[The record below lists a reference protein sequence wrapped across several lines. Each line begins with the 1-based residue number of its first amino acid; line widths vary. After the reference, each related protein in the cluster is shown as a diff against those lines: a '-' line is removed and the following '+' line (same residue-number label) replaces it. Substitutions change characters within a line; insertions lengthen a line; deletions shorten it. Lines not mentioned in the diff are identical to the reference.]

1 MSNPLPPLDWQDIW
15 SHASPLELAG
25 GLAVVNTLSMADALV
40 WYNTHGIAAYP
51 ASSSGKMLALPKG
64 YHYDDLGPL
73 SGDALARTAGQF
85 AAEPGLRLAIV
96 LGKASRLF
104 AFDAD
109 NLEQWKRLAAE
120 LGIEWDEPDTAVQTT
135 GREGGGLHLLWRRD
149 GIADDL
155 LRNGA
160 WSAEFPA
167 IEVKGKQIIMAAPS
181 VHENGVRYQWQPG
194 PPCSPSAFPGAALLD
209 GRRGEARRQRAEVKK
224 LVVALTEPNPIDCDS
239 GKGPVVIRV
248 VKQALN
254 DGKVPGT
261 YVTAGRVV
269 ICEQVSGS
277 PDMITAEGS
286 RPLPVEVSQAKP
298 AALQALLADHTFTFR
313 RVPVKGQQGVWEP
326 SEFTPTAETLAA
338 VLAPKSWPGL
348 PPLNG
353 IIGSPVLRPDGT
365 LLSQPGYDEVS
376 GLYLASRVQLPQIPE
391 RPSADDVAWARDL
404 LFRQVLGDF
413 CWAGGA
419 DKANYIAMLVT
430 QVIRRWLGGAPVPLL
445 MVTATDAG
453 AGKTLL
459 ITICGVLFGLGK
471 YIWTDDEEELRKQ
484 LTSVLA
490 DQSGVICFDNV
501 PRGTV
506 VRSAVLSK
514 LLTDR
519 TWGDRLLGGNV
530 LAKFANDR
538 LWAVTGNNLRI
549 GGDNRTRTVLVA
561 LEPGPRPETR
571 GNFTLD
577 DLESWIEEPGN
588 QRELLLAVLVLVAD
602 WAAAG
607 CPQADVVPMR
617 QFTRWARA
625 VAGFCA
631 WHGVTGFGSNAG
643 ELEDMDDDDADWTSF
658 LARWA
663 RICGGPVTSSQL
675 CDIQHDQRWGGT
687 FPTGKGGALMTPK
700 GIGRRLAGERGKWHG
715 RYALRSGA
723 GHESMTWWWVEEWS

>member
-1 MSNPLPPLDWQDIW
+1 MSGPQPPEPPPINWQHSWD
-15 SHASPLELAG
+15 HLT
-25 GLAVVNTLSMADALV
+25 VVNTMTMADALV
-40 WYNTHGIAAYP
+40 WYNQHGIAAYP

-73 SGDALARTAGQF
+73 AGDELARYAGQF

-109 NLEQWKRLAAE
+109 DLEQWKRLAAE
-120 LGIEWDEPDTAVQTT
+120 LGIAWDDPGTAMQTT
-135 GREGGGLHLLWRRD
+135 GRKGGGRHLLWWRD
-149 GIADDL
+149 GIPDDL
-155 LRNGA
+155 LAKNGR
-160 WSAEFPA
+160 WSPEYPA
-167 IEVKGKQIIMAAPS
+167 IEVKGRQIIVAAPS

-194 PPCSPSAFPGAALLD
+194 TGAPAVFPDAALLN
-209 GRRGEARRQRAEVKK
+209 GRRDADKRQRAVVKQI
-224 LVVALTEPNPIDCDS
+224 VASVMPNPIDCDS
-239 GKGPVVIRV
+239 GKGPVVIRA

-254 DGKVPGT
+254 EGKVPGT

-269 ICEQVSGS
+269 ICEEVSGS
-277 PDMITAEGS
+277 PDMVTAEGS
-286 RPLPVEVSQAKP
+286 RPLPVGVSQAAP
-298 AALQALLADHTFTFR
+298 AGLQALLADHTFTFR
-313 RVPVKGQQGVWEP
+313 RVPVKGQPDQWEP

-365 LLSQPGYDEVS
+365 LLAEPGYDKAS

-391 RPSADDVAWARDL
+391 RQAPAAGTVAWARDL

-413 CWAGGA
+413 RWAGGA
-419 DKANYIAMLVT
+419 DMANYTAMLIT

-445 MVTATDAG
+445 MITATDAG

-459 ITICGVLFGLGK
+459 ATICGVLFGLGK
-471 YIWTDDEEELRKQ
+471 YIWTDDEAELRKQ

-501 PRGTV
+501 PKGTV
-506 VRSAVLSK
+506 IRSAVLSK

-561 LEPGPRPETR
+561 LDAGPHPERRT
-571 GNFTLD
+571 GFALP
-577 DLESWIEEPGN
+577 DLESWIEQPGN
-588 QRELLLAVLVLVAD
+588 QRDLMFAVLVLVAD

-607 CPQADVVPMR
+607 CPLADVVPMR
-617 QFTRWARA
+617 QFTRWSQAA
-625 VAGFCA
+625 GGFCA
-631 WHGVTGFGSNAG
+631 WHGVTGFGTNAG
-643 ELEDMDDDDADWTSF
+643 ELEVMDDDNSDWTSF

-663 RICGGPVTSSQL
+663 GMHGRVSVTSAQL
-675 CDIQHDQRWGGT
+675 CDSQHDQRWGGT
-687 FPTGKGGALMTPK
+687 FPTGKGGMAMTSK
-700 GIGRRLAGERGKWHG
+700 GLGRRLAGERGTWHG
-715 RYALRSGA
+715 RYVLRSWS
-723 GHESMTWWWVEEWS
+723 GHESTQWWWVEEWNTGG